1 MQFDQLQ
8 RREFITLLGGT
19 AAAWP
24 VAARAQQRAMPVIGY
39 LGSSSAAAITNE
51 LVAFR
56 QGLSDGGFIEGRNV
70 AIEYRFAD
78 LEHAR
83 LPALAE
89 NLVRRRVT
97 VIAGVDSAAAALAA
111 KAATTSIPI
120 VFNIG
125 GDPVRNGIVANLNRP
140 GGNITGITF
149 LTNELG
155 PKRVNLLRELIPN
168 AGLVAG
174 LVNPTNPNAESDI
187 EGLKSAA
194 KTVGLTIAVLQAS
207 NEREIDAFFRTI
219 VDRRVSGFLTVA
231 DPLLNARREQIAAL
245 AAFHKIPAI
254 YHARRFPQAGG
265 LMSYAPDILDLY
277 RQSGV
282 YTARA
287 LKGEKPE
294 DLPVIQP
301 TRFELVINL
310 KAARGLDLTIPPT
323 LLAIADEV
331 IE

>member
-1 MQFDQLQ
+1 MN
-8 RREFITLLGGT
+8 RRSFITLLGGAT
-19 AAAWP
+19 AWP
-24 VAARAQQRAMPVIGY
+24 IAARAQAMPVVGY
-39 LGSSSAAAITNE
+39 LSSSSAAAIANE
-51 LVAFR
+51 VAAFR
-56 QGLSDGGFIEGRNV
+56 QGLADGGFIEGRNV

-78 LEHAR
+78 LQNAR

-89 NLVRRRVT
+89 DLVRRRVT
-97 VIAGVDSAAAALAA
+97 VIAGVDSVAAALAA

-120 VFNIG
+120 VFSIG
-125 GDPVRNGIVANLNRP
+125 GDPVRNGLVANLNRP
-140 GGNITGITF
+140 GKNLTGVTL

-155 PKRVNLLRELIPN
+155 PKRFGLLRELIPN

-174 LVNPTNPNAESDI
+174 LVNPTNPNAESDT

-194 KTVGLTIAVLQAS
+194 KTVRLAIDVLQAT

-219 VDRRVSGFLTVA
+219 VHRRVSGFLTVA

-254 YHARRFPQAGG
+254 YHARRFSQAGG
-265 LMSYAPDILDLY
+265 LMNYAPDVLDLV

-287 LKGEKPE
+287 LKGEKPA

-323 LLAIADEV
+323 LLALADEV